1 VTDTTDHPSR
11 RAGLRD
17 ELRRAV
23 CEAEGFVWDSDML
36 EPDEYGDHAD
46 TVLAVLYR
54 EWPWLRAEAE
64 DAASAVVPA
73 ADRAALKTRIAA
85 AVQPPLMDTLPKPI
99 AAVRADE
106 VADVVLAVLPA
117 PADRAAVLRETAD
130 RLVEEIQRG
139 FLSHRDVRL
148 AGLCESVGLLRQ
160 WAAEAAVP
168 VVGVA
173 ADTTPAET
181 SVELQ
186 VWPLKRVLT
195 EVRCGSK
202 DWPWEDEW
210 ADLARR
216 HAATGYLDR
225 LAEKISENGITM
237 PVLIGSDGRLW
248 DGHHRL
254 CIAVRLGIGYV
265 PVEIVPPRSDP
276 PGPVVPAQPGNDTNT
291 PVAYRSPGGLYLY
304 CTRHSDDVG
313 ASWTPVDSDDLPDGG
328 LCAKCG
334 ADVLTPQQPKEV

>member
-23 CEAEGFVWDSDML
+23 CEAEGFAWDSDML

-64 DAASAVVPA
+64 DASAAVVPA
-73 ADRAALKTRIAA
+73 ADRAALKTRITA
-85 AVQPPLMDTLPKPI
+85 AVQPLLMDTLPKPI

-106 VADVVLAVLPA
+106 VADAVLSVLPA

-139 FLSHRDVRL
+139 FLGHRDVRL

-160 WAAEAAVP
+160 WAAEVAAVP

-181 SVELQ
+181 E
-186 VWPLKRVLT
+186 
-195 EVRCGSK
+195 
-202 DWPWEDEW
+202 
-210 ADLARR
+210 A
-216 HAATGYLDR
+216 
-225 LAEKISENGITM
+225 
-237 PVLIGSDGRLW
+237 
-248 DGHHRL
+248 
-254 CIAVRLGIGYV
+254 
-265 PVEIVPPRSDP
+265 
-276 PGPVVPAQPGNDTNT
+276 
-291 PVAYRSPGGLYLY
+291 
-304 CTRHSDDVG
+304 
-313 ASWTPVDSDDLPDGG
+313 
-328 LCAKCG
+328 
-334 ADVLTPQQPKEV
+334 